1 MLSALVRCIVQSS
14 GRAPARALIATL
26 VLCIVAAVYAGLG
39 LRFNTL
45 PDALFARDLPFRIAE
60 DEFYRLFP
68 GEADV
73 IVVVI
78 DGPSTASAQRAADQL
93 ATALSSGNGLFNSVR
108 QPTGGDFFRR
118 NGLLYAPLGDLQVL
132 SRTLVDAQPLLGTLS
147 ADPSSR
153 GLFQLM
159 TRVFDAA
166 ASGEVVTGDFASAID
181 QVTSALERSLNG
193 MAGSLDWTT
202 FFAAA
207 GRGDT
212 SHRAIVL
219 AQPKLDR
226 TALQQAENA
235 TNYVRKAAEKLGL
248 TTENGFR
255 VRLTGSVP
263 LADEEFATVANG
275 TGISGLISVT
285 LVAGLLFLA
294 LESIKLVAAVFLTLI
309 CGFLATAGWAT
320 LAVGE
325 LNLISIAFAVM
336 FVGIAVD
343 FGIQFCLRFQ
353 EERYRHTDLRKSLDV
368 AAQTM
373 ALPLVQAAAAT
384 ALGFFS
390 FLPTAYRGVADL
402 GVIAG
407 GGILIAFVLT
417 LTLLPAVLVLMEPEV
432 RRTPVGY
439 RWAAPIN
446 AQLLRYRGWIL
457 GIAATATVLAG
468 LAIPRLVFDFDPLK
482 LKDPKTESMATLL
495 DLMQDP
501 WATPNTLS
509 VLTSSTAAARQM
521 AERLARLPEVRE
533 AMTILDFV
541 PTDQTAKLSVLEDL
555 DFVLGPTLTPST
567 AKAPPTEVEI
577 RDAAAHAKVE
587 ASRYIDS
594 KNAVEPLRTA
604 ARRFVASIDRILA
617 DTSATSV
624 VSRLS
629 ALTRGFDTEKSAL
642 ADALGAR
649 QVGIDD
655 LPADLRQSW
664 MTADGRYRVQVYPA
678 GDAREIETIS
688 RFVAAIRAVA
698 PEAIGPPVV
707 IYETGR
713 IVTAAFATAATLA
726 IFAIAMLLWVTQRQL
741 TDVARTLLPVALA
754 ATWTLG
760 ICALTKF
767 PINFANIIG
776 LPLLLGIGVAFPIY
790 FVSIWRSG
798 EPALLASPMARGMLY
813 SALTTAAAF
822 GSLALSKHPGTA
834 DLGMLLT
841 MSLGFT
847 LLATLIFLP
856 ALLGPP
862 RRQEAAQPC

>member
-235 TNYVRKAAEKLGL
+235 TDYVRKAAEKLGL

-541 PTDQTAKLSVLEDL
+541 PTDQAAKLSVLEDL

-642 ADALGAR
+642 ADALEAR

>member
-1 MLSALVRCIVQSS
+1 
-14 GRAPARALIATL
+14 
-26 VLCIVAAVYAGLG
+26 
-39 LRFNTL
+39 
-45 PDALFARDLPFRIAE
+45 
-60 DEFYRLFP
+60 
-68 GEADV
+68 
-73 IVVVI
+73 
-78 DGPSTASAQRAADQL
+78 
-93 ATALSSGNGLFNSVR
+93 
-108 QPTGGDFFRR
+108 
-118 NGLLYAPLGDLQVL
+118 
-132 SRTLVDAQPLLGTLS
+132 
-147 ADPSSR
+147 
-153 GLFQLM
+153 
-159 TRVFDAA
+159 
-166 ASGEVVTGDFASAID
+166 
-181 QVTSALERSLNG
+181 

-235 TNYVRKAAEKLGL
+235 TDYVRKAAEKLGL

-541 PTDQTAKLSVLEDL
+541 PTDQAAKLSVLEDL

-642 ADALGAR
+642 ADALEAR